1 MSRRWKSRPD
11 QSTWGDW
18 GADDQL
24 GRLNLIGPEQVLAA
38 VSEVTVG
45 KTFCLSLP
53 LDRPHHA
60 DTNASRKAPTVVPLQ
75 RGGRSYYNFDWG
87 DIDPRVTDVAS
98 DDTITLDSQY
108 STHWDS
114 FAHRGSMWAD
124 GPDDSRKPTYYNG
137 FRGGEHVCA
146 AHGDNS
152 RAEALGIE
160 KFAEHGIQGRGV
172 MLNLVKYRTLFGD
185 CDAGVGFAEIRS
197 IIDAEGIRILPGDL
211 VCFWTGFDDIL
222 MQRGQETGDRRY
234 YTLNGFDKE
243 LHEWLIQSGVAA
255 VISDNAA
262 IETTSVQLPP
272 HYRGSSLPLH
282 ELCLFK
288 LGIPLGE
295 LWYLSELARWL
306 DANERTNFLLTAP
319 PLRLTGAVGSPV
331 TPIATV

>member
-1 MSRRWKSRPD
+1 MSRRWTSRPD

-18 GADDQL
+18 GEDDQL

-38 VSEVTVG
+38 VSEVKVG

-60 DTNASRKAPTVVPLQ
+60 DTNASRKAPRVAPLQ
-75 RGGRSYYNFDWG
+75 RGGKSYYNFDWG
-87 DIDPRVTDVAS
+87 EVDPRLTDVAS
-98 DDTITLDSQY
+98 DDTVTLDSQY

-124 GPDDSRKPTYYNG
+124 GTNHSEEPTYYNG
-137 FRGGEHVCA
+137 FRGGEHVHVSKGGVA
-146 AHGDNS
+146 

-172 MLNLVKYRTLFGD
+172 MLNLVKYRGVFGD
-185 CDAGVGFAEIRS
+185 GDDGVGFAEIS
-197 IIDAEGIRILPGDL
+197 HIIDAEGIEILPGDL

-222 MQRGQETGDRRY
+222 MQQVQEPGKRSY

-243 LHEWLIQSGVAA
+243 LREWLTQSGVSA
-255 VISDNAA
+255 VISDNPA
-262 IETTSVQLPP
+262 IEGTSVDLPTD
-272 HYRGSSLPLH
+272 YYGSSLPLH
-282 ELCLFK
+282 EFCLFK

-295 LWYLSELARWL
+295 LWHLSELARWL
-306 DANERTNFLLTAP
+306 DASQRAHFLLTAP